1 MLQGK
6 AVPPFEKLSLFQK
19 LLFYKDRVERDHKG
33 ESGPPHI
40 QPLDEK

>member
-33 ESGPPHI
+33 ESVPPHI
-40 QPLDEK
+40 QPLGEK